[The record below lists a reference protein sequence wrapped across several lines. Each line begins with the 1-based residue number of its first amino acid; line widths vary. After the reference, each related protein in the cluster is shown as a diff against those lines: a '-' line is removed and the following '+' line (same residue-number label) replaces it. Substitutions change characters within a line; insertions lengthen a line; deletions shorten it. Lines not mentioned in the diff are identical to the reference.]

1 MTSKQQEQF
10 TELQAKNMDAAMKL
24 AQLSIENSQ
33 KIMGL
38 QIDSRRPSKTP
49 RLLSQNPS

>member
-24 AQLSIENSQ
+24 AQLSIENSPPGV
-33 KIMGL
+33 GL
-38 QIDSRRPSKTP
+38 
-49 RLLSQNPS
+49 RLLPVISLL